1 MHPEQHSEQP
11 STFRI
16 DVPLRVPGGTT
27 SFLAGPALL
36 AQVPKQSDSVSQP
49 RHQIATP
56 ESEEGI
62 SPANSGVT
70 CDTRHKTQQVLN
82 EAGAGIKHLI
92 IPAKDTNTPRY
103 VVRFRNAGDRMK
115 HWGKLGALCG
125 AIWGLLLD
133 SALFA
138 VPGIEPVVLA
148 GPLLSWIVAV
158 VEGTLV
164 FGAIGSLAAA
174 LLSISIPKRD
184 A

>member
-16 DVPLRVPGGTT
+16 DVPLGAPGETA
-27 SFLAGPALL
+27 SFLCGRALH
-36 AQVPKQSDSVSQP
+36 AEVPKQSDSVSQP
-49 RHQIATP
+49 HHQIARPDP
-56 ESEEGI
+56 EVI
-62 SPANSGVT
+62 SSANSGVR
-70 CDTRHKTQQVLN
+70 CDTRHKTEQVLN
-82 EAGAGIKHLI
+82 EAGTSMKHLI
-92 IPAKDTNTPRY
+92 IPTKEDTNNSRY
-103 VVRFRNAGDRMK
+103 VVWYRNAGDRIK

-158 VEGTLV
+158 AEGMLV
-164 FGAIGSLAAA
+164 FGAIGALAAA
-174 LLSISIPKRD
+174 LLSVSIPKRD